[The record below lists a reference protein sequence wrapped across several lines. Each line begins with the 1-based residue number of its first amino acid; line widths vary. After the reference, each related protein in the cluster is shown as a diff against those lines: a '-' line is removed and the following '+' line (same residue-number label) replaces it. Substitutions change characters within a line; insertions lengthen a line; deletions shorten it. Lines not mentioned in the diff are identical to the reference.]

1 MDSKN
6 KDKDINISQFVFIDK
21 ICCLLFEIWFKFTL
35 IQQDLHITRYVTDM
49 SHTD

>member
-6 KDKDINISQFVFIDK
+6 KDINISQFVFIDK
-21 ICCLLFEIWFKFTL
+21 IWFLLFEIWFKFTL